1 MQYKLIVIGDSG
13 VGKTCILLRY
23 VDAIFKMSHIS
34 TIGKPSGL
42 AAYAHTKPYDCIF
55 IRSYKVM
62 NHCNGVI
69 EKEEYVKDVHQ
80 HKI

>member
-34 TIGKPSGL
+34 TIGKPCGL
-42 AAYAHTKPYDCIF
+42 AAYAHTQHTIIY